1 MLKQGFMKRYVLVFG
16 SHGLG
21 ERTSSN
27 RRYCVVF
34 FSRSVGRATKLA
46 SLLSL
51 AGIRVHHA
59 ATSAEVRILLKIT
72 SAGVVLL
79 DLHTIGSCREMLREL
94 AGDFPE
100 TCTVVLS
107 PFHAETS
114 AQLYAEGAWEVVVE
128 PARLLDLLAALESA
142 HELNQDL
149 MDPVR
154 LQSRVD
160 AIMRAFAK
168 WRKLTT

>member
-1 MLKQGFMKRYVLVFG
+1 MLKQAFMKRYVLVFG

-21 ERTSSN
+21 EGTSSN
-27 RRYCVVF
+27 RRYSVVF

-59 ATSAEVRILLKIT
+59 STPAEVKILLKIT
-72 SAGVVLL
+72 STGVVLL
-79 DLHTIGSCREMLREL
+79 DLHTIGSCLDMLRQL
-94 AGDFPE
+94 AEDSPE
-100 TCTVVLS
+100 ACTVVLS
-107 PFHAETS
+107 PFDAETS
-114 AQLYAEGAWEVVVE
+114 SQLYAEGAWEVVVE
-128 PARLLDLLAALESA
+128 PARLFDLLAALESA
-142 HELNQDL
+142 HELNRDL

-154 LQSRVD
+154 LQTRVD
-160 AIMRAFAK
+160 ALMRAFAK